1 MKRHSLPW
9 MIALIAGLALQ
20 LATSAALADTSDRD
34 CSDLIRKAQSLR
46 QDLKTVNIVLG
57 SAIDAGGLDRIKS
70 YKLKKRALN
79 KELQSVMKS
88 IRTNECVLDR

>member
-1 MKRHSLPW
+1 